1 MERGGGMAIDRDI
14 LGIDFGTT
22 NTKMAYMLLDEPMII
37 ENSEGKKFT
46 PSVVYFKSE
55 NEYEVGEIAKR
66 NMLVHPD
73 RTVYSI
79 KREMGTDFKKKI
91 GRFKFPAEYIGACIF
106 KRVKDDAEKQTG
118 KKFIDVV
125 VSVPANYSD
134 GQRQSIKDAAEIA
147 GLNVLRLIN
156 EPTAAAL
163 AYGIR
168 ERGDEDSDRRVL
180 VYDFGGGTFDV
191 SVLSVSSGFFDVDA
205 SGGEH
210 RLGGDDIDARIEEQ
224 VIKELEEE
232 FGVDVKNDLALRA
245 TIREA
250 AEAAKIALSST
261 DRTTINIPF
270 VAPDK
275 PPFSMTLTRAELN
288 GMISDII
295 ERTKKPIEQALN
307 DASLEKDEI
316 DDILLVG
323 GTTLIPAV
331 REFVT
336 EYFGKEPLKG
346 DPYEAVALGTAIAS
360 AEFIKEKSRF
370 AKNIEISDVISSSL
384 GVETADGTISRI
396 IERNTKIPIARTRN
410 YTNAWS
416 YVDKVVIPVYQ
427 GEGLYPEDNEFLG
440 EFWISIEPMPIN
452 QNRIYVTFEVG
463 KEFGILNVTAR
474 DVDSGNQRTV
484 KLEARSRLSKKD
496 KNKWMKK
503 LLGVEGIHVSIVNTS
518 KEITLDYYLNPSS
531 TIEDLKRELKEKA
544 IMGDNDGLIHD
555 DEELEDPM
563 RISDLNLASGSVIE
577 VVERDG

>member
-1 MERGGGMAIDRDI
+1 MAIDRDI

-79 KREMGTDFKKKI
+79 KREMGTGFKKKI
-91 GRFKFPAEYIGACIF
+91 GRYKFPAEYIGACIF
-106 KRVKDDAEKQTG
+106 KKAKDDAEKQTG
-118 KKFIDVV
+118 KKFIDAV

-168 ERGDEDSDRRVL
+168 ERGDGDSDRRVL

-288 GMISDII
+288 GMIADII

-555 DEELEDPM
+555 DEELEDSM